1 MAHEV
6 ADGVGGQRFE
16 RDGEVVELAA
26 APVRA
31 PVQQLWARKHDHQH
45 RRIAARL
52 HHELGQ
58 VEEAIARPVQVFEH
72 DHERVSPRGGL
83 DGRPP
88 GGEQQV
94 FVDAFGAG
102 LADRGRKEACVSF
115 CVLDADVAQPR
126 PDCLADLGRR

>member
-1 MAHEV
+1 MANQVRDRV
-6 ADGVGGQRFE
+6 ARKRFE
-16 RDGEVVELAA
+16 RDCEVVELAA
-26 APVRA
+26 APVRT
-31 PVQQLWARKHDHQH
+31 PVEQLRPRKHDHQH
-45 RRIAARL
+45 RRVAARL

-58 VEEAIARPVQVFEH
+58 VEEAVARPVQVFEH

-102 LADRGRKEACVSF
+102 LADRGRKEACVSVR
-115 CVLDADVAQPR
+115 VLDADVAQP
-126 PDCLADLGRR
+126 